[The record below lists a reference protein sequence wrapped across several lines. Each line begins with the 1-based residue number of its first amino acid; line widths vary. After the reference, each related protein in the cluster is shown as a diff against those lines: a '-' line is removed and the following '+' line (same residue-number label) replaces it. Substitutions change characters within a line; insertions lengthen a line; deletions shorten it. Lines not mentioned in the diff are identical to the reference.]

1 MAGAV
6 QSNCSRADREDES
19 RMMTLILQYNDQQR
33 GDYSPSSAR
42 AQVRSDA
49 RRSRRKPEQVH
60 AEDLWRRRKFVLQQ
74 GTLDLL
80 RE

>member
-6 QSNCSRADREDES
+6 QSNCSRADREDKS
-19 RMMTLILQYNDQQR
+19 GLMTLILQYKDQQR

-49 RRSRRKPEQVH
+49 RRSLRKPEQVH
-60 AEDLWRRRKFVLQQ
+60 AEDLWRRRKLVLQQ